1 MRQNLQI
8 SLKRFAGCLGGRP
21 RLQRPRVKYRTASF
35 TPQSR
40 CRRPVA
46 SPPPPTF
53 PLQNTWFVKFNRTRV
68 RFGGCDQHPLRE
80 LRRRRENPCRPSQP
94 TRLTRPGCFTKV
106 CDCTHPVYTTLLVRF
121 RLFTRRADVEKR
133 PRSALFRVFRRK
145 NRSRGAERR
154 SVPRST
160 SRHPR
165 GMTVLSVPR
174 RFLMVY
180 DQDPS
185 IYLTCS
191 ACARLVT
198 RRGRRRLGTVVAARQ
213 PPSRFQKPLA
223 TWSTERRSAEFD
235 RPGNYPSHRHLLTSP
250 WHAKVMHS
258 RQQARHTWRYT
269 LSSLMPGL
277 VPSFALSP

>member
-80 LRRRRENPCRPSQP
+80 LWRRRKNPCRPSQP

-133 PRSALFRVFRRK
+133 PRSALFCVFRRK

-180 DQDPS
+180 DHDPS

-191 ACARLVT
+191 ACARLIT
-198 RRGRRRLGTVVAARQ
+198 RRGRRRKRRLRRPDKTKSASHETFPNLIIVISLSLVFYGPVHYLRHRVLGLPT
-213 PPSRFQKPLA
+213 P
-223 TWSTERRSAEFD
+223 
-235 RPGNYPSHRHLLTSP
+235 P
-250 WHAKVMHS
+250 WHAKASPS
-258 RQQARHTWRYT
+258 RQQARRRWRYT
-269 LSSLMPGL
+269 
-277 VPSFALSP
+277 VPS